1 MSGMRKSSGINIPDR
16 GKRGSAKNINV
27 PSGTYVA
34 SVVDN
39 SDANHTGRIL
49 VKLGEHGSMKD
60 DPTTYT
66 ALLMTPM
73 GGSSGVGDISDDES
87 DENTTTESFGMWPQP
102 PAVGTSVVVTFDPTM
117 EQPILMGSLIT
128 AHTNHNMGGNASAE
142 NKDGTIGP
150 VAEKNS
156 HDTSD
161 PNSKPTR
168 VEKTEK
174 LESQGLD
181 EDYTRGHSMSSARRE
196 SPSKV
201 FGMTTAGGH
210 TLSMDDGNE
219 GDSQGIRIRT
229 NGGAQILMDDKHGF
243 IFITN
248 QKGNVFI
255 EINNE
260 GNVDIHSTNSFSVA
274 SDADI
279 NFHAKGDFNVHAEGD
294 INMKSDVDY
303 KLEAG
308 GNTNV
313 SSKHHKETSNR
324 IDMNTGGQ
332 VAEKPNLNSLPEN
345 GAVTKSVAS
354 RVPEK
359 MPWNGITSVQETFT
373 TSKGKDEV

>member
-1 MSGMRKSSGINIPDR
+1 MSGIRKSSGINIPER
-16 GKRGSAKNINV
+16 GRRGHGKNINI
-27 PSGTYVA
+27 PTGTYVA
-34 SVVDN
+34 TVVDN

-49 VKLGEHGSMKD
+49 VKIGGHGSIKD

-73 GGSSGVGDISDDES
+73 GGSSGVSDISDDDT

-102 PAVGTSVVVTFDPTM
+102 PAVGTTVIVTFEPTM

-142 NKDGTIGP
+142 NKDGEIGP

-156 HDTSD
+156 HDQGD

-174 LESQGLD
+174 LEDQGLD
-181 EDYTRGHSMSSARRE
+181 DDYVRGHSMSSARRE

-219 GDSQGIRIRT
+219 GDSQNIRLRT

-294 INMKSDVDY
+294 INMKADGEY

-308 GNTNV
+308 GNTNIT
-313 SSKHHKETSNR
+313 SSHHKETAGR

-332 VAEKPNLNSLPEN
+332 AAEKPNLNSLPEN

-354 RVPEK
+354 RVPERQ
-359 MPWNGITSVQETFT
+359 PWKGLTSVQETFT

>member
-308 GNTNV
+308 GNTN
-313 SSKHHKETSNR
+313 
-324 IDMNTGGQ
+324 
-332 VAEKPNLNSLPEN
+332 LNSLPEN